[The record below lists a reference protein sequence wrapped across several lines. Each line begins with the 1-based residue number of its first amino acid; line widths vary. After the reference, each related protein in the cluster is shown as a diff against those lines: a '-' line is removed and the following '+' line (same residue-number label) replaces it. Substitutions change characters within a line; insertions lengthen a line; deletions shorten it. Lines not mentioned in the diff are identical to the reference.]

1 MKKKNDEQTFLLQ
14 TQADKA
20 KASVL
25 EKLKRAQNS
34 NQNRGTKFTGF
45 PMRFGVL
52 AHLAKA
58 MSGSNSKP
66 KAVKASKASKADSS
80 GKCYDKQDLHLHHLR
95 EIMHEH
101 DMPRRKVWNIKLP
114 KSQFKTLFRE
124 TSKDSSPITHHAIVQ
139 FPLEE
144 EEELHWE
151 NTKIPQPERQYILTR
166 ITDFNKTSR

>member
-1 MKKKNDEQTFLLQ
+1 MNKKNDEQTLLLQ
-14 TQADKA
+14 SQADKA

-25 EKLKRAQNS
+25 EKLKRAQEAS
-34 NQNRGTKFTGF
+34 RDRGTKFTGF
-45 PMRFGVL
+45 PMRFGIL
-52 AHLAKA
+52 AHFAKA
-58 MSGSNSKP
+58 MSGVGSKP
-66 KAVKASKASKADSS
+66 KAMKASKASKKDSS

-114 KSQFKTLFRE
+114 KTQFKTLFKP

-139 FPLEE
+139 FPLKEE
-144 EEELHWE
+144 KELNWE
-151 NTKIPQPERQYILTR
+151 NTKIPQPERQYVLTR